1 MPLIGITA
9 DVEPRAPSGRLDY
22 LSPTRLASAVS
33 DAGGTAVLLPH
44 DPDQIDL
51 LIDRLDGFVIAGGGY
66 QFPVPGL
73 IDPKPGPETAH
84 KVARAR
90 FEWALVQSALDCDV
104 PILGICG
111 GFQVLNAVTGGSL
124 IVDLAQSHPSAIA
137 HNQPGSVDE
146 PGHDIT
152 IASNTILSGLSPT
165 SRVPV
170 NSFHRQGVVQVG
182 PGIVVAAIAD
192 DGVVEAIEVRAKRF
206 ALGVQWHP
214 EWPQSPADPAL
225 IRALVLAAAQ
235 RP

>member
-1 MPLIGITA
+1 
-9 DVEPRAPSGRLDY
+9 
-22 LSPTRLASAVS
+22 
-33 DAGGTAVLLPH
+33 LPH
-44 DPDQIDL
+44 DIDQIEPL
-51 LIDRLDGFVIAGGGY
+51 LDRLDGFVIAGGGY
-66 QFPVPGL
+66 QFPVPDL
-73 IDPKPGPETAH
+73 IDPEPAPETIH

-90 FEWALVQSALDCDV
+90 FEWALAQAALDRDV

-152 IASNTILSGLSPT
+152 IVAGTRLSALSPAA
-165 SRVPV
+165 RVPV
-170 NSFHRQGVVQVG
+170 NSFHRQGVVHIG
-182 PGIVVAAIAD
+182 PGIVAAAFAD
-192 DGVVEAIEVRAKRF
+192 DGLVEAIEVPGKRF

-214 EWPQSPADPAL
+214 EWTQSPCDPAM
-225 IRALVLAAAQ
+225 IRALVTAAAS